1 MPFWALSVLPLIW
14 IPQAVIVSVSSI
26 QNIVMVTL
34 LLQFMFSVIGVQ
46 LFKVSYLCDDLVLIS
61 IIMFRICYN
70 DVCNLSKKLLQRRII
85 FYRFQG
91 KLFMCT
97 DESKT
102 TEAECQVKETFFVK
116 FFLERYASEIEC
128 QVKETLFA
136 KLFREIF
143 FRVSL
148 SRTSTRTSTSLSC
161 RSGSGTYNLKV
172 SKKLAKKKN
181 II

>member
-1 MPFWALSVLPLIW
+1 M
-14 IPQAVIVSVSSI
+14 SVSSI

-102 TEAECQVKETFFVK
+102 TEAECQVKETFFVM
-116 FFLERYASEIEC
+116 
-128 QVKETLFA
+128 
-136 KLFREIF
+136 LFREICL
-143 FRVSL
+143 R
-148 SRTSTRTSTSLSC
+148 SRRP
-161 RSGSGTYNLKV
+161 
-172 SKKLAKKKN
+172 SKRNTLCPVISRNMPQTQNAK
-181 II
+181 

>member
-1 MPFWALSVLPLIW
+1 MPFWTLSALPMIW

-46 LFKVSYLCDDLVLIS
+46 LFKVSYLRDDLVLIS
-61 IIMFRICYN
+61 IIMFRIYYN
-70 DVCNLSKKLLQRRII
+70 DVCNLSKKLLQRRNI
-85 FYRFQG
+85 FYWFQG

-116 FFLERYASEIEC
+116 FFFREICLKSRMPNKRNILSQVIYKKYVSEVEC
-128 QVKETLFA
+128 RVKETLFA
-136 KLFREIF
+136 KLFR
-143 FRVSL
+143 
-148 SRTSTRTSTSLSC
+148 
-161 RSGSGTYNLKV
+161 
-172 SKKLAKKKN
+172 
-181 II
+181 

>member
-1 MPFWALSVLPLIW
+1 MPFWTLSALPMIW
-14 IPQAVIVSVSSI
+14 NPQAVIVSVSSI

-116 FFLERYASEIEC
+116 FF
-128 QVKETLFA
+128 
-136 KLFREIF
+136 FREICVRGRMPSKSYILCQVF
-143 FRVSL
+143 
-148 SRTSTRTSTSLSC
+148 SRNILQ
-161 RSGSGTYNLKV
+161 GEFVTYINSDINKPV
-172 SKKLAKKKN
+172 VQAREWY
-181 II
+181 I

>member
-1 MPFWALSVLPLIW
+1 MPFWTLSALPMIW

-61 IIMFRICYN
+61 IIMFRIYYN

-116 FFLERYASEIEC
+116 FFFRELCLRGRMPSKRTILC
-128 QVKETLFA
+128 QVF
-136 KLFREIF
+136 FREICL
-143 FRVSL
+143 RN
-148 SRTSTRTSTSLSC
+148 RMP
-161 RSGSGTYNLKV
+161 
-172 SKKLAKKKN
+172 SKRNTLCQV
-181 II
+181 I

>member
-1 MPFWALSVLPLIW
+1 MPFWTLSALPMIW

-46 LFKVSYLCDDLVLIS
+46 LFKVSYLRDDLVLIC
-61 IIMFRICYN
+61 IIMFWIYYN

-85 FYRFQG
+85 LYWFQG

-102 TEAECQVKETFFVK
+102 TEAECQVKETF
-116 FFLERYASEIEC
+116 Y
-128 QVKETLFA
+128 A
-136 KLFREIF
+136 KLFIKICLRSRMPSKRNTLCQVIQRNILQGEFVTYINSDISKPVVQAREW
-143 FRVSL
+143 
-148 SRTSTRTSTSLSC
+148 
-161 RSGSGTYNLKV
+161 
-172 SKKLAKKKN
+172 
-181 II
+181 

>member
-1 MPFWALSVLPLIW
+1 MPFWTLSALPMIW

-46 LFKVSYLCDDLVLIS
+46 LFKVSYLRDDLVLTC
-61 IIMFRICYN
+61 IIMFWIYYN

-85 FYRFQG
+85 LYWFQG

-102 TEAECQVKETFFVK
+102 TEAESGACLGMWCQLQWLCFVE
-116 FFLERYASEIEC
+116 FTIRRSTAGPWL
-128 QVKETLFA
+128 
-136 KLFREIF
+136 
-143 FRVSL
+143 VS
-148 SRTSTRTSTSLSC
+148 RNC
-161 RSGSGTYNLKV
+161 RRPSGRRGALV
-172 SKKLAKKKN
+172 SY
-181 II
+181 

>member
-1 MPFWALSVLPLIW
+1 MPFWTLSALPMIW

-46 LFKVSYLCDDLVLIS
+46 LFKVSYLRNDLVLIS
-61 IIMFRICYN
+61 IIMFRIYYY

-102 TEAECQVKETFFVK
+102 TEAECQVKETFFVM
-116 FFLERYASEIEC
+116 
-128 QVKETLFA
+128 
-136 KLFREIF
+136 LFREICL
-143 FRVSL
+143 R
-148 SRTSTRTSTSLSC
+148 SRRP
-161 RSGSGTYNLKV
+161 
-172 SKKLAKKKN
+172 SKRNTLCPVISRNMPQTQNAK
-181 II
+181 

>member
-1 MPFWALSVLPLIW
+1 MPFWTLSALPMIW

-85 FYRFQG
+85 FYWFQG

-102 TEAECQVKETFFVK
+102 TEAECQVKETFSVK
-116 FFLERYASEIEC
+116 FFLERYASEVEC
-128 QVKETLFA
+128 QVKETLFV

-161 RSGSGTYNLKV
+161 RSGSGTYNL
-172 SKKLAKKKN
+172 
-181 II
+181 I